1 MVSGSRC
8 CTGISVNVSASS
20 ARPYNTWPRNP
31 PSFDSNAKHAAN
43 SRLHCSLECTLNL
56 CCFDLPPP
64 APPALFG
71 RARGKIFRVNTRA
84 NVKSKHAKN
93 SMIEWKNFRP
103 KKQAGK
109 KGQKANQLYFDAF
122 RWPMRPKM
130 VQLWVAHH
138 GIKNKIAGEG
148 ERRTHVWKKPICPI
162 QFPCTPTT
170 QGGKRRKR
178 GRKRDGKKRA

>member
-1 MVSGSRC
+1 MSFQRGEYTKPTIFGKCFLLLKIKRPGCLFRPIRWCIECMLLAIYKGICGWECAAWAANYRQYWVMVSGSRC

-64 APPALFG
+64 PAPPALFG

-93 SMIEWKNFRP
+93 SMVE
-103 KKQAGK
+103 
-109 KGQKANQLYFDAF
+109 
-122 RWPMRPKM
+122 
-130 VQLWVAHH
+130 
-138 GIKNKIAGEG
+138 
-148 ERRTHVWKKPICPI
+148 
-162 QFPCTPTT
+162 
-170 QGGKRRKR
+170 
-178 GRKRDGKKRA
+178 